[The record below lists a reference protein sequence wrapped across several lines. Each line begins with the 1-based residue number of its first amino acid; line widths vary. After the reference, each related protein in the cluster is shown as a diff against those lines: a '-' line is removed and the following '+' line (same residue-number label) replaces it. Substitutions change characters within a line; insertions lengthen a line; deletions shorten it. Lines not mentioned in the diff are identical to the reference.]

1 MNDKFSSYSTFI
13 SELNTL
19 KSLDKDEN
27 LNLIEEYQKTKDL
40 SLRNEIIE
48 GNMRLVLSI
57 AIKNANKSRLP
68 VMDLIQEGSLGLIS
82 AVENFDS
89 SLKIPFSSYAGTK
102 IQNAIYDYMTTY
114 GNVISIPRYIF
125 RKVTQIETKRNQL
138 TLSLS
143 RKPSDEEIA
152 NALGDGYDAQKV
164 RDTLVL
170 FKKTISM
177 DECFENDEDF
187 TFSLMDNLSTEN
199 DPSDLYRQ
207 KEIVRFYKE
216 ALEELDARSKDIL
229 LSRALAEGKKTTLEE
244 LSQKYHVS
252 KERVRQIEE
261 ESINSVRDY
270 VLKRL

>member
-1 MNDKFSSYSTFI
+1 MEIERKL
-13 SELNTL
+13 EKPTL
-19 KSLDKDEN
+19 IN
-27 LNLIEEYQKTKDL
+27 GI
-40 SLRNEIIE
+40 
-48 GNMRLVLSI
+48 
-57 AIKNANKSRLP
+57 
-68 VMDLIQEGSLGLIS
+68 
-82 AVENFDS
+82 
-89 SLKIPFSSYAGTK
+89 
-102 IQNAIYDYMTTY
+102 
-114 GNVISIPRYIF
+114 
-125 RKVTQIETKRNQL
+125 
-138 TLSLS
+138 
-143 RKPSDEEIA
+143 
-152 NALGDGYDAQKV
+152 
-164 RDTLVL
+164 
-170 FKKTISM
+170 
-177 DECFENDEDF
+177 ECFENDEDF